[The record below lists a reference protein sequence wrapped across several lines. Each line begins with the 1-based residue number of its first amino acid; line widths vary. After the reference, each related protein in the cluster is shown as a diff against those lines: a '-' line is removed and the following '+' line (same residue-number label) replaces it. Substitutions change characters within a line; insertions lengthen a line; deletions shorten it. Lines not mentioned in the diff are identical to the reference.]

1 MKSSFLIRAG
11 LVLCLAAVSAAAQVP
26 PSSAAPAG
34 QNAPAAV
41 KKTPMAKTQAEYAA
55 YQKFWTT
62 TDADEQIK
70 SAEEFLK
77 TYPESELKGYAYMAE
92 MRSYQAKNDF
102 NHLREYG
109 EKILELD
116 PNDLPTLITLATAI
130 PERTTD
136 NDLDKD
142 QKRAAAET
150 YAKRALDGIDKLPK
164 PALPATASD
173 ADKNNA
179 LAQWTSTTNDA
190 RSQAHYALGLV
201 SMQRKSYQAA
211 VDEFLIASRLQMPS
225 QPDPILYWRL
235 GLAYELNNKQYAE
248 ALKAYEKSVSL
259 GGVKMAGK
267 DQAMED
273 RDRVKKILEKK

>member
-1 MKSSFLIRAG
+1 MKRFSTLAVAVLMMIG
-11 LVLCLAAVSAAAQVP
+11 LASAQ
-26 PSSAAPAG
+26 
-34 QNAPAAV
+34 APAAQAPAPAAQAPA
-41 KKTPMAKTQAEYAA
+41 KKPPMAKTQPEFAA
-55 YQKFWTT
+55 YQKFWNTP
-62 TDADEQIK
+62 DADEQIK
-70 SAEEFLK
+70 AAEEFLK
-77 TYPESELKGYAYMAE
+77 TYPDSELKGYAYMAE

-102 NHLREYG
+102 NHLREFG

-142 QKRAAAET
+142 QKRATAET
-150 YAKRALDGIDKLPK
+150 YAKRALEGIDKLPK
-164 PALPATASD
+164 PVPPATASE
-173 ADKNNA
+173 ADKNTA
-179 LAQWTSTTNDA
+179 LAQWTVSTNDA

-201 SMQRKSYQAA
+201 SMQRHSYQMA
-211 VDEFLIASRLQMPS
+211 VDEFLLAAKLQAPT

-235 GLAYELNNKQYAE
+235 GLAYEFNNKQFAE

-259 GGVKMAGK
+259 GGVKMGGK
-267 DQAMED
+267 DQAAED

>member
-1 MKSSFLIRAG
+1 MKRISIFAVTVLAIAG
-11 LVLCLAAVSAAAQVP
+11 LTSAQT
-26 PSSAAPAG
+26 PAS
-34 QNAPAAV
+34 APAA
-41 KKTPMAKTQAEYAA
+41 KKTPMAKTQPEYAA
-55 YQKFWTT
+55 YQKFWNTA
-62 TDADEQIK
+62 DADEQIK
-70 SAEEFLK
+70 YAEEFLK

-102 NHLREYG
+102 NHLREFG

-142 QKRAAAET
+142 QKRTAAET

-164 PALPATASD
+164 PVPPATASD
-173 ADKNNA
+173 ADKAKA
-179 LAQWTSTTNDA
+179 LDNWTVTTNDA

-201 SMQRKSYQAA
+201 NMQRKSYQTA
-211 VDEFLIASRLQMPS
+211 VDEFLVAAKLQNPA

-235 GLAYELNNKQYAE
+235 GLAYEFNNKQFAE
-248 ALKAYEKSVSL
+248 ALKSYEKSVSL
-259 GGVKMAGK
+259 GGVKMGGK
-267 DQAMED
+267 DQAAED